1 MPNSVLNRSYNFLKI
16 IRLKL
21 LLKRKNCFKKW
32 GMSNLKIRKNKKK
45 KNNKKLIWLN
55 YKDKSIF
62 KINNNRKRANKLPLD
77 KNC

>member
-1 MPNSVLNRSYNFLKI
+1 
-16 IRLKL
+16 
-21 LLKRKNCFKKW
+21 
-32 GMSNLKIRKNKKK
+32 MSNLKIRKNKKK